1 MGIVVRLRL
10 RHARASSNL
19 RAAAEAAKAAK
30 TSSVIPVLPRSDAKA
45 TTAAQWPAGMPRV
58 CQPLT
63 VESHC
68 PSASATAPVP
78 PRATIIDFQSSMTRN
93 IVRTMRTS
101 QGFANCE
108 TTFFPDYGPME
119 GMEPDSDEAVGK
131 RIIALRE
138 RTGLQQQQLAKQLH
152 MAKSTLNGYE
162 KGDRPLTV
170 ESIRRL
176 RRRFGVTVDWLL
188 FGDMQVTGRNLM
200 LEIGPEPDAE
210 VPKKVRN
217 LRK

>member
-1 MGIVVRLRL
+1 MGIVVRLPQ
-10 RHARASSNL
+10 RHARASSSF
-19 RAAAEAAKAAK
+19 RAANSAK
-30 TSSVIPVLPRSDAKA
+30 TSSVTSETPRSVAKA

-58 CQPLT
+58 RQLLT
-63 VESHC
+63 VESDC

-78 PRATIIDFQSSMTRN
+78 PRATIIASELSMPDN

-108 TTFFPDYGPME
+108 TTFIYKCGAIDP
-119 GMEPDSDEAVGK
+119 MEPDSDEAVGK

-162 KGDRPLTV
+162 SGDRPLTV

-200 LEIGPEPDAE
+200 LEIGPEPGAE
-210 VPKKVRN
+210 VSKKVRN

>member
-1 MGIVVRLRL
+1 
-10 RHARASSNL
+10 
-19 RAAAEAAKAAK
+19 
-30 TSSVIPVLPRSDAKA
+30 
-45 TTAAQWPAGMPRV
+45 
-58 CQPLT
+58 
-63 VESHC
+63 
-68 PSASATAPVP
+68 
-78 PRATIIDFQSSMTRN
+78 
-93 IVRTMRTS
+93 
-101 QGFANCE
+101 
-108 TTFFPDYGPME
+108 
-119 GMEPDSDEAVGK
+119 MEPDSDEAVGK

-162 KGDRPLTV
+162 SGDRPLTV

-200 LEIGPEPDAE
+200 LEIGPEPGAE
-210 VPKKVRN
+210 VSKKVRN